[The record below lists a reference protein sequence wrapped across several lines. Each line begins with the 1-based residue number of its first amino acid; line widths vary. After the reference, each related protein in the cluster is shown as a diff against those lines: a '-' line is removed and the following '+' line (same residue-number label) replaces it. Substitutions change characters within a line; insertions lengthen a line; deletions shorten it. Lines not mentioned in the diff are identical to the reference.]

1 MIGSPNNQR
10 RTLLR
15 HILILVIALS
25 HAEVQAGSSELAALQ
40 KLHNSTTNSVSP
52 ISLLTAAQ
60 HLGPIVTRL
69 SDQGTTLDELLSARA
84 EVVKLDHLASCQRE
98 SMERSANENEAA
110 LARLFGSTKWDDAQL
125 TFSLLRYWLAWI
137 DVELAKAEPQAERW
151 LEQAEQGFQL
161 ASLQLFH
168 PNIAYGGWIGRGTV
182 LLLRGDERRASEV
195 FTQVAELIAN
205 GEQSPESQRLLS
217 LVRLQQSNLGVVFQG
232 KLTHPESDLEADAL
246 RSEALTLMA
255 SESKEPEVLKGIQL
269 RLNLL
274 VSANEINVGFIQQLL
289 ANPEHLVRLS
299 LDPWSELAAAE
310 IRFRNKDFKNAGHH
324 YRLFFNSSALPQ
336 TSSIA
341 PYRYR
346 WAFAAYQH
354 GSYQETI
361 VQLNVLLRRADQV
374 ADTAPDAAKMLY
386 LAHAALQAQNS
397 SAGNRKALDAAA
409 KRFITTNP
417 NDVGVGEA
425 RLLLAQLDDSLT
437 SALSMLGPTGAN
449 KNDIAAQNQRFDL
462 VWQSMNKLIER
473 GRWNEAVVAIRAAAK
488 DVRLLTSHFDL
499 DSARGAL
506 AVQMLT
512 ALDPEPSVIQPT
524 INILNFRILAASV
537 INLERR
543 GKHIDALALGEFS
556 LERFNKISEIAQQ
569 ESTNR
574 SLFETMNSLMQ
585 PAGERPEINTRV
597 YEVSDRYN
605 RNDIKAALLWSQLY
619 LHKQSD
625 EWDDLLAKVEQSIL
639 LLPGSWQTNLL
650 FPWLPSIDDV
660 NHRLRLA
667 KTLLA
672 TNPEVSMD
680 RRLRSLVVNALLTQG
695 KQAQAY
701 REARLFVELHK
712 GSGNAWQALATAA
725 DAQGR
730 PAEAYKAWQQIG
742 QSAEPEQDIWW
753 ESMLSRI
760 KLQAK
765 AEEFTTACRLL
776 HTTGKMDK
784 LLPPVYQ
791 DEYQSILESGWCEPN
806 QP

>member
-1 MIGSPNNQR
+1 M
-10 RTLLR
+10 
-15 HILILVIALS
+15 
-25 HAEVQAGSSELAALQ
+25 
-40 KLHNSTTNSVSP
+40 
-52 ISLLTAAQ
+52 
-60 HLGPIVTRL
+60 
-69 SDQGTTLDELLSARA
+69 
-84 EVVKLDHLASCQRE
+84 
-98 SMERSANENEAA
+98 
-110 LARLFGSTKWDDAQL
+110 
-125 TFSLLRYWLAWI
+125 
-137 DVELAKAEPQAERW
+137 
-151 LEQAEQGFQL
+151 
-161 ASLQLFH
+161 
-168 PNIAYGGWIGRGTV
+168 
-182 LLLRGDERRASEV
+182 
-195 FTQVAELIAN
+195 
-205 GEQSPESQRLLS
+205 
-217 LVRLQQSNLGVVFQG
+217 
-232 KLTHPESDLEADAL
+232 
-246 RSEALTLMA
+246 
-255 SESKEPEVLKGIQL
+255 
-269 RLNLL
+269 
-274 VSANEINVGFIQQLL
+274 
-289 ANPEHLVRLS
+289 
-299 LDPWSELAAAE
+299 
-310 IRFRNKDFKNAGHH
+310 
-324 YRLFFNSSALPQ
+324 
-336 TSSIA
+336 
-341 PYRYR
+341 
-346 WAFAAYQH
+346 
-354 GSYQETI
+354 
-361 VQLNVLLRRADQV
+361 LLRRADQV
-374 ADTAPDAAKMLY
+374 ADTAPDTAKMLY

-437 SALSMLGPTGAN
+437 SALSMRGPTGAN

-462 VWQSMNKLIER
+462 VWQSMNKLIAR
-473 GRWNEAVVAIRAAAK
+473 GRWDEAVVAIRAAAK
-488 DVRLLTSHFDL
+488 DVRLLTSQFDL

-556 LERFNKISEIAQQ
+556 LEGFNKISEIAQQ

-585 PAGERPEINTRV
+585 SAGERPEINTRV

-650 FPWLPSIDDV
+650 FPWLPSIADM

-672 TNPEVSMD
+672 ANPEVSMD

-701 REARLFVELHK
+701 REARLFVKLHK

-725 DAQGR
+725 DAHGR

-765 AEEFTTACRLL
+765 AAEFTTACRLL
-776 HTTGKMDK
+776 HTTGKMEK

-791 DEYQSILESGWCEPN
+791 DEYQSILENDWCEPN